1 MLDDFLFM
9 SPQNQKTVIKSTLAA
24 IIMFGFGYALV
35 PLYDVFC
42 EVTGFGGKPEII
54 AKDKEGQQLETF
66 EVDPNRLVRLQFTGH
81 AATPLP
87 WDFRAEQFQAELK
100 PGELYDFYYVAKN
113 NGLTDITAQ
122 STFNVTPAVAGGYVK
137 KLECFCFTQQT
148 LKAGEEMRMQV
159 RLLIDP
165 SIPDNI
171 NELTLGYSFF
181 QAKNVAMID
190 K

>member
-1 MLDDFLFM
+1 MT
-9 SPQNQKTVIKSTLAA
+9 PQIRSTVIKSTLAA
-24 IIMFGFGYALV
+24 MLMFGFGYALV

-42 EVTGFGGKPEII
+42 EITGLGGKTDVI
-54 AKDKEGQQLETF
+54 ATDANGQQKEVF

-87 WDFRAEQFQAELK
+87 WDFRAEQFEVELK
-100 PGELYDFYYVAKN
+100 PGELQEFFYVAKN

-122 STFNVTPAVAGGYVK
+122 STFNVTPAEAGGYVK

-148 LKAGEEMRMQV
+148 LKAGEELRMEV

-165 SIPDNI
+165 SIPKHI

-181 QAKNVAMID
+181 QAKNVALN
-190 K
+190 